1 MAAISILVGS
11 VYGTAKAVA
20 EDIKAEL
27 ENGGHSVNV
36 VENAKASDLPS
47 EEGAILLICTS
58 TTGAGELPGNI
69 EPFYL
74 ELKETPQALGH
85 LRYGIV
91 NLGDSSFGD
100 TYCGAGKLMD
110 ELLSDLG
117 AAPLSAPL
125 EIDACETLMPE
136 EEAVPWAV
144 ELLESAEA
152 A

>member
-1 MAAISILVGS
+1 MAAITVFVGS

-20 EDIKAEL
+20 DDVKAEL

-36 VENAKASDLPS
+36 VENAKAEDLPGD
-47 EEGAILLICTS
+47 EGAILLVCTS

-74 ELKETPQALGH
+74 ELKSTPQALGH
-85 LRYGIV
+85 LRYGII

-117 AAPLSAPL
+117 ATALAPPL

-144 ELLESAEA
+144 ELLAAAEA

>member
-1 MAAISILVGS
+1 MAAISIFVGS

-20 EDIKAEL
+20 EDIKSEL
-27 ENGGHSVNV
+27 ENGGHSVDV
-36 VENAKASDLPS
+36 IENGKASDLPG
-47 EEGAILLICTS
+47 EDGAILLICTS

-74 ELKETPQALGH
+74 ELKDTPQSLGH

-100 TYCGAGKLMD
+100 TFCGAGKLMD

-117 AAPLSAPL
+117 AVALAPPL

-144 ELLESAEA
+144 ELLDSAEA

>member
-1 MAAISILVGS
+1 MSTISIFVGS

-20 EDIKAEL
+20 DDVKDGL
-27 ENGGHSVNV
+27 EGAGHSVSV
-36 VENAKASDLPS
+36 IENARAADLPAGD
-47 EEGAILLICTS
+47 GAILLVCTS

-74 ELKETPQALGH
+74 ELKGAPQSLVH
-85 LRYGIV
+85 LRYGII

-110 ELLSDLG
+110 EMLSDLG
-117 AAPLSAPL
+117 ASALAPPL

-144 ELLESAEA
+144 ELLGG
-152 A
+152 